1 MKSNL
6 DYTIKRVEAIP
17 VSLPLIKPVLMGD
30 NQEIRSS
37 DSLLVRL
44 ETVGGVIGWGE
55 ASAAPKMTGETL
67 LGMKQ
72 LVDTQFSQMLV
83 GQSIVD
89 WAMVNDQIQK
99 GYLVTQGQRQP
110 AILLCMT
117 YMENVAIF
125 LFQTF

>member
-1 MKSNL
+1 M
-6 DYTIKRVEAIP
+6 DHTIKRVETIP

-44 ETVGGVIGWGE
+44 ETVGGVLGWGE

-72 LVDTQFSQMLV
+72 
-83 GQSIVD
+83 
-89 WAMVNDQIQK
+89 
-99 GYLVTQGQRQP
+99 
-110 AILLCMT
+110 
-117 YMENVAIF
+117 
-125 LFQTF
+125 